1 MPVNALSD
9 AHKHLVE
16 ILVTVKIIVVWSDYT
31 YIKVIDEEY

>member
-9 AHKHLVE
+9 AHKHLIE

-31 YIKVIDEEY
+31 YIKVINEEY

>member
-9 AHKHLVE
+9 AYKHLIE

-31 YIKVIDEEY
+31 YIKVINEEY